1 MIELSTYY
9 KDKEFEGMTD
19 GRAVNKYLLTAT
31 VCVSADAVPSRET
44 TEYFIQYKKDGE
56 CFFTEEFPGHSLYY
70 VEDAAENWAL
80 GVKSDPFPAK

>member
-9 KDKEFEGMTD
+9 KDGDFENKD
-19 GRAVNKYLLTAT
+19 NGRAVNKYIWTAT
-31 VCVSADAVPSRET
+31 LCVSA

-56 CFFTEEFPGHSLYY
+56 CFFTEEFPGRSIYY

-80 GVKSDPFPAK
+80 GIKSDPFPAK